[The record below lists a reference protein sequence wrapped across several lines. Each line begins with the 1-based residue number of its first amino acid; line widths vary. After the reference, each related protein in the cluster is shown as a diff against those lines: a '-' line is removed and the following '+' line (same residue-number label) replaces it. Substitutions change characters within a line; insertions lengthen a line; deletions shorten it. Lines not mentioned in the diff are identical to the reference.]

1 MSAHSLS
8 FWTDLLHLTDYEV
21 VFCQEEA
28 DFPRYRFTIAPKVHA
43 ALCPHCGKATD
54 SIHQTR
60 SRDRIKDLP
69 LGNFAVELT
78 VRIHQF
84 ECLRCGQLFTPA
96 VPFLAAGP
104 HATQRFLERASQLVR
119 TSDLANAAQ
128 FLGVPERTL
137 ANWYYDYLQH
147 RSRPDGQKI
156 KPIKHLGID
165 ELARKKKG
173 EKYVAVIVDHDN
185 DRVLEV
191 LPNREKSTVLAY
203 LKQGKQG
210 LLAHVEEVTTDM
222 WDGYVEAVKEVFGDQ
237 AAITI
242 DRFHVMKNFQ
252 ECLTKARRELQKTLS
267 PQERQEL
274 KGSRW
279 LLLTNWENLSAE
291 EQEKLK
297 QLKAKVPSLGRL
309 VDQREAL
316 RAIFEDRSI
325 TRPEEGKKRLQGW
338 MEQVQRMGLQALG
351 SFCKT
356 LGNWMDKI
364 TNYFLNRGSN
374 GRTEGL
380 NRGVRGLLWRAFGMA
395 NFENFRMRV
404 LHCFGLKLT

>member
-1 MSAHSLS
+1 MSTTPLS
-8 FWTDLLHLTDYEV
+8 FWTNLLHFADYEV
-21 VFCQEEA
+21 VFCQEEI
-28 DFPRYRFTIAPKVHA
+28 DFPRYRFTIAPTVHA
-43 ALCPHCGKATD
+43 ALCPHCGKVTD

-84 ECLRCGQLFTPA
+84 ECLRCGHLFTAA
-96 VPFLAAGP
+96 VPFLAEGP
-104 HATQRFLERASQLVR
+104 HATERFLERASQLVR
-119 TSDLANAAQ
+119 SSDLANAAH

-137 ANWYYDYLQH
+137 ANWYYDYLQ
-147 RSRPDGQKI
+147 RRPQPNGQKL
-156 KPIKHLGID
+156 KPIKHMGID
-165 ELARKKKG
+165 ELALKKKG
-173 EKYVAVIVDHDN
+173 QKYVAAIVDHDN
-185 DRVLEV
+185 ERVLEM
-191 LPNREKSTVLAY
+191 LENREKSTIVAY
-203 LKQGKQG
+203 LKQHKQG
-210 LLAHVEEVTTDM
+210 LLAQVQEVTTDM

-237 AAITI
+237 VAVTI

-252 ECLTKARRELQKTLS
+252 ECLNKARRELQKTLS
-267 PQERQEL
+267 PEERQKL

-279 LLLTNWENLSAE
+279 LLLTNWENLSVQ
-291 EQEKLK
+291 EQEELRE
-297 QLKAKVPSLGRL
+297 LKAKVPSLGRL

-316 RAIFEDRSI
+316 RAIFEDRNINS
-325 TRPEEGKKRLQGW
+325 PAEGKKRLQGW
-338 MEQVQRMGLQALG
+338 MEQVQRMGSEALG

-364 TNYFLNRGSN
+364 ANYFLNRGSN

-380 NRGVRGLLWRAFGMA
+380 NRGVRGLLWRAYGMV
-395 NFENFRMRV
+395 NFENFRLRV